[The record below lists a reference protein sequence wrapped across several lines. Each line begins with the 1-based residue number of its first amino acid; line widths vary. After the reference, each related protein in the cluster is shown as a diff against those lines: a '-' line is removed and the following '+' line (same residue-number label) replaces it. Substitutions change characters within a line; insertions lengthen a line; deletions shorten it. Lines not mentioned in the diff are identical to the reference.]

1 MKKNPRKELALSTTT
16 VRTLVRQLSNP
27 ELDEVA
33 GATTSCLVSQACY
46 TKPAGGC
53 P

>member
-16 VRTLVRQLSNP
+16 VRTLIRQLANP
-27 ELDEVA
+27 ELGDVA
-33 GATTSCLVSQACY
+33 GGSGTCIYSHACY
-46 TKPAGGC
+46 TKPLGGC

>member
-16 VRTLVRQLSNP
+16 LRTLTRRLTDP
-27 ELDEVA
+27 ELDLVA
-33 GATTSCLVSQACY
+33 GGTTTCIYSHACY

>member
-1 MKKNPRKELALSTTT
+1 MKKMIRKPLALSKTT
-16 VRTLVRQLSNP
+16 VRTLAR
-27 ELDEVA
+27 ELADA
-33 GATTSCLVSQACY
+33 QGGISDSCLITHACY

>member
-1 MKKNPRKELALSTTT
+1 MKKNSRKELALSTTT
-16 VRTLVRQLSNP
+16 VRTLIRQLAHP
-27 ELDEVA
+27 ELDGVA
-33 GATTSCLVSQACY
+33 GASGTCIYSHACY

>member
-1 MKKNPRKELALSTTT
+1 MKKHPRKELALSTTT
-16 VRTLVRQLSNP
+16 VRTLIRQLARP
-27 ELDEVA
+27 ELDAVA
-33 GATTSCLVSQACY
+33 GASGTCLFSHACY